1 MFFVCCSTYA
11 TDDRVL
17 NAFFTTLQ
25 QIATRN
31 FTYYQTQHQLLSSHY
46 PATQH
51 IVAPFNNNR
60 PRNHAKRTDANQIS
74 APTKVQPKPA
84 CCGKHNFPVRFART
98 LLDTR
103 AANVTSARHKS
114 LRPTSF
120 VCPLFRVVWT
130 GELSSSFVMTRA
142 RVRFLFSF
150 FVITINCLA
159 IILLVSDEVKPAL
172 RGSRQVKTVW

>member
-1 MFFVCCSTYA
+1 MVKQVVTTSSDNISQSQQSHHIVIRCTLSNQFDVFLCCSTYA
-11 TDDRVL
+11 TDNRVL

-25 QIATRN
+25 QIETQN
-31 FTYYQTQHQLLSSHY
+31 FTHYQTQHPLLSSHY
-46 PATQH
+46 PAAQH

-120 VCPLFRVVWT
+120 VCPLFRVV
-130 GELSSSFVMTRA
+130 
-142 RVRFLFSF
+142 
-150 FVITINCLA
+150 
-159 IILLVSDEVKPAL
+159 
-172 RGSRQVKTVW
+172 